1 MKSIHDQAEQ
11 LTKDVQSIEKMLS
24 DKMPLENIQS
34 TIAQTGQAI
43 AGLYANIAKEI
54 RRQNANTADS

>member
-1 MKSIHDQAEQ
+1 
-11 LTKDVQSIEKMLS
+11 MLS